1 MMPYQ
6 NLNPNYFAQYPQLF
20 QPQNTNPYLQRM
32 ENLQQFQQTINPAPV
47 QPTFTA
53 MGKMVESIDMVKATD
68 IPMDGSTYY
77 FPKADGSM
85 VFAKRWLPNGTT
97 EVTSYKPYL
106 EENEPKPSNVSSEDI
121 KTQFGA
127 FCEVLEGIQND
138 LKVLNDKVDKI
149 SKPEKAKKGGYDE

>member
-1 MMPYQ
+1 MMPFQ
-6 NLNPNYFAQYPQLF
+6 NQNPNYYMQYL
-20 QPQNTNPYLQRM
+20 QPQQPYQSPYLQRL
-32 ENLQQFQQTINPAPV
+32 ENLQQFQQTLNPAPV

-138 LKVLNDKVDKI
+138 LKVLNEKVDKI
-149 SKPEKAKKGGYDE
+149 SKPAKQKGGADNE

>member
-1 MMPYQ
+1 M
-6 NLNPNYFAQYPQLF
+6 
-20 QPQNTNPYLQRM
+20 QRM
-32 ENLQQFQQTINPAPV
+32 ENLQQFQQTLNPAPV

-106 EENEPKPSNVSSEDI
+106 EENEPKPSNVSSDEI
-121 KTQFGA
+121 KSQFGA
-127 FCEVLEGIQND
+127 FGEVLGAIQND
-138 LKVLNDKVDKI
+138 IRMLFDKVDKI
-149 SKPEKAKKGGYDE
+149 SKPAKQKGGADNE

>member
-1 MMPYQ
+1 MPYQ

-20 QPQNTNPYLQRM
+20 QPQNQNPYLQRM

-47 QPTFTA
+47 QSTFTA

-85 VFAKRWLPNGTT
+85 VFTKRWLPNGTT

-106 EENEPKPSNVSSEDI
+106 EENEPKSSNVSSEDI

-138 LKVLNDKVDKI
+138 LKVLNDKVDRI

>member
-1 MMPYQ
+1 MMPFQ
-6 NLNPNYFAQYPQLF
+6 NQNPNYYAQYL
-20 QPQNTNPYLQRM
+20 QPQQPYVNPYLQRM
-32 ENLQQFQQTINPAPV
+32 ENLQQFQQTLNPAPV
-47 QPTFTA
+47 QNQFPA
-53 MGKMVESIDMVKATD
+53 LGKMVESIDMVKATD

-138 LKVLNDKVDKI
+138 LKVLNDKVDRI
-149 SKPEKAKKGGYDE
+149 SKPAKQKGGADNE

>member
-6 NLNPNYFAQYPQLF
+6 IINPNYFAQYPQLF
-20 QPQNTNPYLQRM
+20 QPQNQNPYMQRM
-32 ENLQQFQQTINPAPV
+32 ENLQQFQQAINPAPV

-68 IPMDGSTYY
+68 IPMDGRTYY
-77 FPKADGSM
+77 FPNADGSM

-106 EENEPKPSNVSSEDI
+106 EENEPKPSNVSSDDI

-127 FCEVLEGIQND
+127 FGEVLGAIQND
-138 LKVLNDKVDKI
+138 IRMLFDKVDKI
-149 SKPEKAKKGGYDE
+149 SKPAKQKGGADNE